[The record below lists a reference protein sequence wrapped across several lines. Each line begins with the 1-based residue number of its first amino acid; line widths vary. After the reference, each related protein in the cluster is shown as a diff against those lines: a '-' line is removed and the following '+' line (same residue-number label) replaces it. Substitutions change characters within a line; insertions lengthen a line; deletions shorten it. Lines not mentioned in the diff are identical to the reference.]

1 MLTPLCALKYKLIMM
16 WSNFVFVLQ
25 STTLFTAITSVILL
39 ALTIYIAKKH
49 PVKLH
54 AVGLLTLAFGFLCFS
69 VNLSAVF
76 DTYQVNAD
84 HDPINMIFELFHLK
98 ESITYQDFAEK
109 YHGIGMWYY
118 LVTPMRKACATLL
131 WTFLVY
137 LVSRILYIIRTPRI

>member
-1 MLTPLCALKYKLIMM
+1 MLTLLFALKYKLIIM
-16 WSNFVFVLQ
+16 WSNFVFVIQ

-54 AVGLLTLAFGFLCFS
+54 AVGLLTLAFGLLCFS

-76 DTYQVNAD
+76 DSYQVNAD
-84 HDPINMIFELFHLK
+84 HDPIYRIFELFQQK
-98 ESITYQDFAEK
+98 ETITYQDFFGE
-109 YHGIGMWYY
+109 HQNIWYF
-118 LVTPMRKACATLL
+118 LVPSARKACATLF